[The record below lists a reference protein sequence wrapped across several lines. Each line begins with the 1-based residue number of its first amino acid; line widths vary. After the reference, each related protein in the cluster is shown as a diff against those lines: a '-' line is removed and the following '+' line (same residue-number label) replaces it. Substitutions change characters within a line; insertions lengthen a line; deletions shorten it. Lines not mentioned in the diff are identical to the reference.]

1 MKYETL
7 NIMEEKDTIFVTM
20 SRPEK
25 RNALSNLMKRELT
38 DVAKEISQNDRCACV
53 VLTGEGEVFSA
64 GNDITEIDD
73 IEKVSLIEARNL
85 VRLGADMCES
95 WEKIRAMTIAVVNG
109 AAIGGGTSLA
119 VSCDF
124 RILSPAAYFYA
135 PEVELG
141 LTFSW
146 NTLPRLGDLIGPART
161 KLIGA
166 LCQKISASTA
176 LNWGLCEDVGEDPM
190 SLARNLAVEIGSKPR
205 MAQQMVKEAVNR
217 HFQSPNTAYLE
228 QDQILLS
235 LVAGES
241 KNLHYRK
248 RRELVS

>member
-7 NIMEEKDTIFVTM
+7 EIMEEKETVFITM
-20 SRPEK
+20 NRPEK
-25 RNALSNLMKRELT
+25 RNALSNQMKRELT
-38 DVAKEISQNDRCACV
+38 DVAKEISENDKWACV

-64 GNDITEIDD
+64 GNDISEIED
-73 IEKVSLIEARNL
+73 IEKVSLAEARNL
-85 VRLGADMCES
+85 VRLGADMCEA
-95 WEKIRAMTIAVVNG
+95 WEKLRAMTIAVVNG

-161 KLIGA
+161 KLMGA
-166 LCQKISASTA
+166 LCQKIGATKA
-176 LNWGLCEDVGEDPM
+176 LNWGLCEDVGEEPM
-190 SLARNLAVEIGSKPR
+190 SLARSLALEIGSKPR
-205 MAQQMVKEAVNR
+205 MAQQMVKESVNR

-241 KNLHYRK
+241 RKLHDQK
-248 RRELVS
+248 RRALSS